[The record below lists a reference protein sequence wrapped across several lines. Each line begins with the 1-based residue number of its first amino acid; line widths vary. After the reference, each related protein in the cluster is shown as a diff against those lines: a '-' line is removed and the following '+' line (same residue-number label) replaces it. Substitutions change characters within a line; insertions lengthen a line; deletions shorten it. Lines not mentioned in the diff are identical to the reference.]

1 MNRIDGIQ
9 QRLESATQGKWSA
22 ILSEYGPEV
31 MEDHEVM
38 VCRLYSKQEK
48 QTDNQINN
56 ALFIAAAPDDIR
68 FLLDEVER
76 LTKGLEFYAS
86 KENNDWNIDGFDEV
100 LPSKVMQDDGE
111 IARQTLKGASL

>member
-1 MNRIDGIQ
+1 MTRIDEIRE
-9 QRLESATQGKWSA
+9 RLEKATR
-22 ILSEYGPEV
+22 EV
-31 MEDHEVM
+31 FDV
-38 VCRLYSKQEK
+38 
-48 QTDNQINN
+48 T
-56 ALFIAAAPDDIR
+56 APDDIR